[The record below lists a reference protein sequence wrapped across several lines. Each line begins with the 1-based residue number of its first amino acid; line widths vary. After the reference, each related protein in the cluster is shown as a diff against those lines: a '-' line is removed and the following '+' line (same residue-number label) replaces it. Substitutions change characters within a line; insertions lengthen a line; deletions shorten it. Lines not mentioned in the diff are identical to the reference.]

1 MLNRST
7 PAAPACRCLG
17 SPKAGGSAFVNEA
30 RDILFTTLLRI
41 VCVAAMLAPLSGCS
55 RSKARVRAD
64 RDAYH
69 LLDQKSTVAG
79 GDVGQYRITVDTSS
93 RMFDEESPDC
103 PPMPPDDPT
112 SHHYMMEVD
121 GKKGAKYWKK
131 APRTPW
137 VDPPSWRAT
146 LPVDEQ
152 GRLVLDTNAA
162 VRLGLINDPDYQQEL
177 EELYLSALDVS
188 FERFRF
194 DAQLYGGAAV
204 DFVTEGRVASGTGE
218 SSSQLFV
225 SPSSR
230 TFGPATPNRWR
241 VQRLTAF
248 GGEMVVGL
256 ANTLVWQFSGPND
269 YTSRTLL
276 DFSIV
281 QPLLRNGGRI
291 RVLERLTVA
300 ERTLLANVRSM
311 ERFRREYYMNVV
323 TGRFPGGGPQ
333 RRGGLL
339 GGAGLSGFAGVN
351 LQVGNFG
358 GGFFGGGGN
367 NAGVAGAAAAGGYLG
382 LLQQQKVLSN
392 QRANVA
398 ALRDSTLQLVAS
410 YDAGRIDRFQV
421 DLARQA
427 LFNAQSQLLRAEA
440 DYQTSLDAFKVEL
453 GLPPDLELVVAEP
466 LLEPFNL
473 LSPEVTDLQNKVAT
487 VLLVGNEPIAAASEN
502 ATPSAL
508 VDPDAEQTTE
518 ETAEEIAAPIAG
530 PTLPPPPP
538 VEPELVPAETPEG
551 VIASNADPLVEEAEA
566 QFAIVESDLA
576 KLLAVL
582 SDRREHLVVI
592 ADRPEVR
599 DAQIDPALFDP
610 AVLDERVRLIEIDVV
625 AWRQSLDQLKV
636 EMAGATGEQRT
647 VLLRRL
653 SSMLLELSILQAR
666 TRLDALDITPTEL
679 TPEDA
684 LEIARVNRR
693 DWANAR
699 AALVDAWRLIH
710 FNANNLL
717 SAVDLVFSGDLAN
730 VGDNP
735 LEFRDTNGRLRV
747 GVEFDSPTS
756 RLAERNVYRQSL
768 IEYQQARRSYYQFVD
783 QIYQGLRSTL
793 RQIRLNEVNFELR
806 REAVLVAIAQVDLT
820 QLRLSEPP
828 KPEATEQFNNTTA
841 RDLVQAL
848 GDLLNAQNDLLS
860 VWVNNRVQRLNLEL
874 DLGVMLLDNDGL
886 RVDIGESLDVFVP
899 TGGRCCPGG
908 GDVMALPLQGPAFLP
923 PDQLPPDIAAEM
935 QQELGELVNPTQVN
949 HAPVVDPAANG
960 GEPANIPA
968 PDDAE
973 TGAENPQIGVTMP
986 KLSLGVGRPQG
997 HNS

>member
-1 MLNRST
+1 
-7 PAAPACRCLG
+7 
-17 SPKAGGSAFVNEA
+17 
-30 RDILFTTLLRI
+30 
-41 VCVAAMLAPLSGCS
+41 MLAPLSGCS

-79 GDVGQYRITVDTSS
+79 GDVGQYRITVDPRS

-137 VDPPSWRAT
+137 VDPPNWRAT

-194 DAQLYGGAAV
+194 DAQLFGGSAV
-204 DFVTEGRVASGTGE
+204 DYVVQGRERTANGE

-225 SPSSR
+225 SPSSS
-230 TFGPATPNRWR
+230 TLGPATPNPWR
-241 VQRLTAF
+241 IQRLTAF

-487 VLLVGNEPIAAASEN
+487 VLLAGNEPIDAASEN

-538 VEPELVPAETPEG
+538 VEPEPVPAETPEG

-582 SDRREHLVVI
+582 PDRREHLVVI

-625 AWRQSLDQLKV
+625 AWRQSLDQLKA
-636 EMAGATGEQRT
+636 EMSLAIGEERT

-874 DLGVMLLDNDGL
+874 DLGVMLLDNEGL

-899 TGGRCCPGG
+899 TGGQCCPGG
-908 GDVMALPLQGPAFLP
+908 GDVMALPLQGPAL
-923 PDQLPPDIAAEM
+923 LPPDIAAEM
-935 QQELGELVNPTQVN
+935 QQELGELVHP
-949 HAPVVDPAANG
+949 APVNAVPGVEPAATG

-973 TGAENPQIGVTMP
+973 TGADNPQIGVTMP

>member
-1 MLNRST
+1 M
-7 PAAPACRCLG
+7 
-17 SPKAGGSAFVNEA
+17 
-30 RDILFTTLLRI
+30 FTTLIRI
-41 VCVAAMLAPLSGCS
+41 VCVAAVLAPLAGCS
-55 RSKARVRAD
+55 RSKARARAD
-64 RDAYH
+64 RDAYY
-69 LLDQKSTVAG
+69 LLDQKTTVAG
-79 GDVGQYRITVDTSS
+79 GDVGDYRITVDPRS
-93 RMFDEESPDC
+93 RMYDEESPDC

-112 SHHYMMEVD
+112 SHHYMLEVD
-121 GKKGAKYWKK
+121 GKRGAKYWRK

-137 VDPPSWRAT
+137 VDPPNWRSM
-146 LPVDEQ
+146 LPLDVQ

-162 VRLGLINDPDYQQEL
+162 VRLGLINDPDYQNEL

-194 DAQLYGGAAV
+194 DAQLFGGAAV
-204 DFVTEGRVASGTGE
+204 DYVVQGRDATGNGE

-230 TFGPATPNRWR
+230 TLGPATPNRWR
-241 VQRLTAF
+241 LERYTAF

-323 TGRFPGGGPQ
+323 TGRFTGGGPQ

-410 YDAGRIDRFQV
+410 YEAGRIDRFQV

-440 DYQTSLDAFKVEL
+440 DYQSSLDSFKVEL

-487 VLLVGNEPIAAASEN
+487 VLLAGNEAIDAASEN
-502 ATPSAL
+502 ATPAAL
-508 VDPDAEQTTE
+508 VDPEAVGPQAVDASEPN
-518 ETAEEIAAPIAG
+518 AAPIAG
-530 PTLPPPPP
+530 PTLPSPPPA
-538 VEPELVPAETPEG
+538 EPERVPAETPAG
-551 VIASNADPLVEEAEA
+551 VIADNADPLVAEAEA
-566 QFAIVESDLA
+566 QFAIVESDFE

-582 SDRREHLVVI
+582 PDRREHLLTLR
-592 ADRPEVR
+592 DRSEVLA
-599 DAQIDPALFDP
+599 AQIDPALFDP
-610 AVLDERVRLIEIDVV
+610 DVLDERVRAIEADV
-625 AWRQSLDQLKV
+625 ASWRDSLQGLKA
-636 EMAGATGEQRT
+636 EMAVAAGENRT

-666 TRLDALDITPTEL
+666 ARLDALDITPTEL
-679 TPEDA
+679 TPEQA

-756 RLAERNVYRQSL
+756 RMAERNVYRQSL

-828 KPEATEQFNNTTA
+828 KPGATEQFNNTTA

-874 DLGVMLLDNDGL
+874 DLGVMLLDSEGL
-886 RVDIGESLDVFVP
+886 RVDIGDSLDVFVP
-899 TGGRCCPGG
+899 TGGCCPGG
-908 GDVMALPLQGPAFLP
+908 GDVSPLP
-923 PDQLPPDIAAEM
+923 PRGPCLLPPDIARQI
-935 QQELGELVNPTQVN
+935 QQEFGELV
-949 HAPVVDPAANG
+949 DPATSGEAANT
-960 GEPANIPA
+960 PAA
-968 PDDAE
+968 ADAE
-973 TGAENPQIGVTMP
+973 TDDGNPPTDVTMP
-986 KLSLGVGRPQG
+986 RLSLGVSRPLG

>member
-1 MLNRST
+1 MQTGVAEGAARPSSRS
-7 PAAPACRCLG
+7 
-17 SPKAGGSAFVNEA
+17 

-41 VCVAAMLAPLSGCS
+41 VCVAAMLAPLAGCS
-55 RSKARVRAD
+55 RSKARLRAD
-64 RDAYH
+64 RDAYE

-79 GDVGQYRITVDTSS
+79 GDIGDYRITVDPRS

-112 SHHYMMEVD
+112 SHHYMMQVD
-121 GKKGAKYWKK
+121 GKNGAKYWKK

-137 VDPPSWRAT
+137 VDPPNWRAT
-146 LPVDEQ
+146 LPLDEQ
-152 GRLVLDTNAA
+152 GRLVLDTTAA
-162 VRLGLINDPDYQQEL
+162 VRLGLINDPDYQNEL

-194 DAQLYGGAAV
+194 DAQLFGGAAV
-204 DFVTEGRVASGTGE
+204 DYVAQGRVASGTGE

-230 TFGPATPNRWR
+230 TLGPATPNRWR

-300 ERTLLANVRSM
+300 ERALLANVRSM

-323 TGRFPGGGPQ
+323 TGRFAGGGPQ

-358 GGFFGGGGN
+358 GGFFGGGGGN
-367 NAGVAGAAAAGGYLG
+367 QGVAGAAAAGGYLG
-382 LLQQQKVLSN
+382 LLQQAKVLSN

-453 GLPPDLELVVAEP
+453 GLPPDLELVVADP

-487 VLLVGNEPIAAASEN
+487 VLLVGNEAIDAASES
-502 ATPSAL
+502 ATPEAL
-508 VDPDAEQTTE
+508 VDPEAERLADDV
-518 ETAEEIAAPIAG
+518 ETPIAG

-538 VEPELVPAETPEG
+538 TEPELVPAETPEG
-551 VIASNADPLVEEAEA
+551 VIANNVDPLVAEAEA
-566 QFAIVESDLA
+566 QFAIVESDLD

-582 SDRREHLVVI
+582 PDRREHLVVI
-592 ADRPEVR
+592 GDRPEVR
-599 DAQIDPALFDP
+599 DAQIDSALFDP
-610 AVLDERVRLIEIDVV
+610 VALDERVQSIEADIV
-625 AWRQSLDQLKV
+625 AWRQMLDELKAD
-636 EMAGATGEQRT
+636 MAGATSDERNT
-647 VLLRRL
+647 LLRRL

-679 TPEDA
+679 TPEQA
-684 LEIARVNRR
+684 LEIARANRR

-828 KPEATEQFNNTTA
+828 KPGATEQFNNTTA

-860 VWVNNRVQRLNLEL
+860 VWVNNRVQRYNLEL
-874 DLGVMLLDNDGL
+874 DLGVMLVDNEGL

-899 TGGRCCPGG
+899 TGRSCPGG
-908 GDVMALPLQGPAFLP
+908 GDVSPLP
-923 PDQLPPDIAAEM
+923 PMGPSLLPPDIVQEM
-935 QQELGELVNPTQVN
+935 QQEFGELVNP
-949 HAPVVDPAANG
+949 AAGGASSGGGEAANTPAG
-960 GEPANIPA
+960 G
-968 PDDAE
+968 DAE
-973 TGAENPQIGVTMP
+973 TDAEIPQNNLTMP
-986 KLSLGVGRPQG
+986 QLSLGFSHQKA

>member
-1 MLNRST
+1 MN
-7 PAAPACRCLG
+7 
-17 SPKAGGSAFVNEA
+17 
-30 RDILFTTLLRI
+30 ILLRI
-41 VCVAAMLAPLSGCS
+41 VCVAALLAPLAGCS
-55 RSKARVRAD
+55 RSKARLRAD

-79 GDVGQYRITVDTSS
+79 GDVGQYRIGIDPRS
-93 RMFDEESPDC
+93 RMFDENSPDC

-112 SHHYMMEVD
+112 SHHYMMQVD
-121 GKKGAKYWKK
+121 GKKGAKYWRT
-131 APRTPW
+131 AQRTPW
-137 VDPPSWRAT
+137 VDPPNWRAM
-146 LPVDEQ
+146 LPLDEQ

-162 VRLGLINDPDYQQEL
+162 VRLGLINDPDFQGEL

-194 DAQLYGGAAV
+194 DTQLFGGASIDYLAQ
-204 DFVTEGRVASGTGE
+204 GRVASGTGE

-225 SPSSR
+225 SPSNR
-230 TFGPATPNRWR
+230 TLGPSGPNRWR
-241 VQRLTAF
+241 LQKLTAT

-256 ANTLVWQFSGPND
+256 ANTLVWQFAGPND
-269 YTSRTLL
+269 YSSRTLL

-281 QPLLRNGGRI
+281 QPLLRGGGRVRI
-291 RVLERLTVA
+291 LERLTVA
-300 ERTLLANVRSM
+300 ERALLANVRSM

-323 TGRFPGGGPQ
+323 TGRFAGGGPQ

-358 GGFFGGGGN
+358 GGFFGGGGGN
-367 NAGVAGAAAAGGYLG
+367 QGVAGAAAAGGYLG
-382 LLQQQKVLSN
+382 LLQAQKVLSN

-398 ALRDSTLQLVAS
+398 ALRDSTLQLEAS

-427 LFNAQSQLLRAEA
+427 LFNAQSQLIRAEA
-440 DYQTSLDAFKVEL
+440 DFQSSLDSFKIDL
-453 GLPPDLELVVAEP
+453 GLPPDLELVVADP

-473 LSPEVTDLQNKVAT
+473 LSPEVTELQNEVAT
-487 VLLVGNEPIAAASEN
+487 VLLADGEPAKADRVEAAVVVPLAVPVQE
-502 ATPSAL
+502 AVERGEAL
-508 VDPDAEQTTE
+508 
-518 ETAEEIAAPIAG
+518 AG
-530 PTLPPPPP
+530 PTLPAPGSDG
-538 VEPELVPAETPEG
+538 VEEVPAEPDEAAA
-551 VIASNADPLVEEAEA
+551 IEKANQLLAEA
-566 QFAIVESDLA
+566 AEQFAIVESDLG
-576 KLLAVL
+576 KLLDVAPA
-582 SDRREHLVVI
+582 RREHLLVMR
-592 ADRPEVR
+592 DRPEVLA
-599 DAQIDPALFDP
+599 AQIDPDLFDP
-610 AVLDERVRLIEIDVV
+610 DIFDERVEAIEADVV
-625 AWRQSLDQLKV
+625 AWGGSLATLR
-636 EMAGATGEQRT
+636 EEFATATGEERT
-647 VLLRRL
+647 RLMQRL

-666 TRLDALDITPTEL
+666 TRLDALDLTPTEL
-679 TPEDA
+679 TPEEA

-710 FNANNLL
+710 FNANNLM

-735 LEFRDTNGRLRV
+735 LRFRDTNGRLRV
-747 GVEFDSPTS
+747 GLEFDSPTS

-828 KPEATEQFNNTTA
+828 RPGATEQFNNTTA

-860 VWVNNRVQRLNLEL
+860 VWVNNRVQRYNLEL
-874 DLGVMLLDNDGL
+874 DLGVMLVDAEGL
-886 RVDIGESLDVFVP
+886 RVDIGESLNAFVP
-899 TGGRCCPGG
+899 TGPCCPGG
-908 GDVMALPLQGPAFLP
+908 GDVSPLPCTGPCLLP
-923 PDQLPPDIAAEM
+923 PDVAQEM
-935 QQELGELVNPTQVN
+935 ELEFGELIAPTIEGE
-949 HAPVVDPAANG
+949 AANTPAGG
-960 GEPANIPA
+960 GE
-968 PDDAE
+968 E
-973 TGAENPQIGVTMP
+973 KKAENTQIGAP
-986 KLSLGVGRPQG
+986 IPLLSLGE
-997 HNS
+997 

>member
-1 MLNRST
+1 
-7 PAAPACRCLG
+7 
-17 SPKAGGSAFVNEA
+17 
-30 RDILFTTLLRI
+30 
-41 VCVAAMLAPLSGCS
+41 MLAPLSGCS

-79 GDVGQYRITVDTSS
+79 GDVGQYRITVDPRS

-137 VDPPSWRAT
+137 VDPPNWRAT

-177 EELYLSALDVS
+177 EEL
-188 FERFRF
+188 FRF
-194 DAQLYGGAAV
+194 DAQLFGGSAV
-204 DFVTEGRVASGTGE
+204 DYVVQGRERTANGE

-225 SPSSR
+225 SPSSS
-230 TFGPATPNRWR
+230 TLGPATPNPWR
-241 VQRLTAF
+241 IQRLTAF

-487 VLLVGNEPIAAASEN
+487 VLLAGNEPIDAASEN

-538 VEPELVPAETPEG
+538 VEPEPVPAETPEG

-582 SDRREHLVVI
+582 PDRREHLVVI

-625 AWRQSLDQLKV
+625 AWRQSLDQLKA
-636 EMAGATGEQRT
+636 EMSLAIGEERT

-874 DLGVMLLDNDGL
+874 DLGVMLLDNEGL

-899 TGGRCCPGG
+899 TGGQCCPGG
-908 GDVMALPLQGPAFLP
+908 GDVMALPLQGPAL
-923 PDQLPPDIAAEM
+923 LPPDIAAEM
-935 QQELGELVNPTQVN
+935 QQELGELVHP
-949 HAPVVDPAANG
+949 APVNAVPGVEPAATG

-973 TGAENPQIGVTMP
+973 TGADNPQIGVTMP

>member
-1 MLNRST
+1 
-7 PAAPACRCLG
+7 
-17 SPKAGGSAFVNEA
+17 
-30 RDILFTTLLRI
+30 
-41 VCVAAMLAPLSGCS
+41 
-55 RSKARVRAD
+55 
-64 RDAYH
+64 
-69 LLDQKSTVAG
+69 
-79 GDVGQYRITVDTSS
+79 
-93 RMFDEESPDC
+93 
-103 PPMPPDDPT
+103 
-112 SHHYMMEVD
+112 
-121 GKKGAKYWKK
+121 
-131 APRTPW
+131 
-137 VDPPSWRAT
+137 
-146 LPVDEQ
+146 
-152 GRLVLDTNAA
+152 
-162 VRLGLINDPDYQQEL
+162 
-177 EELYLSALDVS
+177 
-188 FERFRF
+188 
-194 DAQLYGGAAV
+194 
-204 DFVTEGRVASGTGE
+204 
-218 SSSQLFV
+218 
-225 SPSSR
+225 
-230 TFGPATPNRWR
+230 
-241 VQRLTAF
+241 
-248 GGEMVVGL
+248 
-256 ANTLVWQFSGPND
+256 
-269 YTSRTLL
+269 
-276 DFSIV
+276 
-281 QPLLRNGGRI
+281 
-291 RVLERLTVA
+291 
-300 ERTLLANVRSM
+300 
-311 ERFRREYYMNVV
+311 MNVV

-453 GLPPDLELVVAEP
+453 GLPPDLELVVSEP

-487 VLLVGNEPIAAASEN
+487 VLLAGNEPIDAASEN

-508 VDPDAEQTTE
+508 VDPDAEQTIE

-530 PTLPPPPP
+530 PTLPPPLP

-576 KLLAVL
+576 TLLAVL
-582 SDRREHLVVI
+582 PDRREHLVVI

-679 TPEDA
+679 TPEEA

-908 GDVMALPLQGPAFLP
+908 GDVMVLPVQGPAL
-923 PDQLPPDIAAEM
+923 LPPDIVEEI
-935 QQELGELVNPTQVN
+935 QQEM
-949 HAPVVDPAANG
+949 APILLPAVKQRTLRAPAAQKAVMTYLTASQSRSSSWESATRKLIIDSCFFRNG
-960 GEPANIPA
+960 FLLIHPPFIQP
-968 PDDAE
+968 
-973 TGAENPQIGVTMP
+973 TG
-986 KLSLGVGRPQG
+986 
-997 HNS
+997 